1 MHQHWP
7 RLIVRLRNSPTAA
20 AAAAA
25 AAAGK
30 VKALQHVTQGLENA
44 GAAFVDMMAGGN
56 IGKAVVQVA
65 QQDPYPVQ
73 QQQQ

>member
-1 MHQHWP
+1 MERVAHP
-7 RLIVRLRNSPTAA
+7 NSLLLAA
-20 AAAAA
+20 AAVAAA

-30 VKALQHVTQGLENA
+30 VKALQHVTQGLEHA
-44 GAAFVDMMAGGN
+44 GAAFANMMAGGN

-73 QQQQ
+73 H